1 MTIQNLNELFFT
13 RAIWILAIA
22 ALTAYY
28 VVALKNIWD
37 KMASPPPQPAGK
49 DGRFLFKM

>member
-1 MTIQNLNELFFT
+1 MRNIFFS
-13 RAIWILAIA
+13 AIWILAIA

-49 DGRFLFKM
+49 NGQFVVKM

>member
-1 MTIQNLNELFFT
+1 MIGRFFCC

-37 KMASPPPQPAGK
+37 KMASPPKLPIPAGK
-49 DGRFLFKM
+49 HQGAILN